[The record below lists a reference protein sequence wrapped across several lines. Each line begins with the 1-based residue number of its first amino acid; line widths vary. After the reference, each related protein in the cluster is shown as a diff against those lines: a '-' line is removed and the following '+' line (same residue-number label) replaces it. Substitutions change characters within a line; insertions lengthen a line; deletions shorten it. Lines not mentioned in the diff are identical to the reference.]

1 MFLAI
6 AAIDSSPQPTK
17 SEKIFSYIKVGLP
30 TSIGLVQQPV
40 QIVVRYRSHNLTLF
54 VRPHFATAGGNV
66 VVRSRLGLLGREI
79 CWADKSMVYIVTVGE
94 KPIYYGAK
102 AINMKRSARLRDFQH
117 NDSVPP

>member
-54 VRPHFATAGGNV
+54 VGQHAQHHLPPPFEPLSTAT
-66 VVRSRLGLLGREI
+66 I
-79 CWADKSMVYIVTVGE
+79 
-94 KPIYYGAK
+94 
-102 AINMKRSARLRDFQH
+102 AIE
-117 NDSVPP
+117 

>member
-1 MFLAI
+1 MFLTI

-54 VRPHFATAGGNV
+54 VRHLILLCPQLF
-66 VVRSRLGLLGREI
+66 LLGKMLPNSVI
-79 CWADKSMVYIVTVGE
+79 PKNLI
-94 KPIYYGAK
+94 
-102 AINMKRSARLRDFQH
+102 AIN
-117 NDSVPP
+117 